1 MNTRRTWT
9 GCVFI
14 ATSVDGYIARPD
26 GDLDWLTDPPSETGQ
41 APAHHGQDAPAGY
54 DDFTADVTHLVMGRG
69 TYDKVTTFDQWPYE
83 SFRTIV
89 LSTTLAPGADARIT
103 VVSSLEQAV
112 ALLDHE
118 QAAKVYLDGGQVVT
132 AFLAAGLI
140 EELTI
145 SRAPVILG
153 AGLPLFHDL
162 PHPVR
167 LEHLGTSTTDTGMTS
182 TRYRVTTSR
191 DT

>member
-1 MNTRRTWT
+1 MAYERFR
-9 GCVFI
+9 
-14 ATSVDGYIARPD
+14 SV
-26 GDLDWLTDPPSETGQ
+26 
-41 APAHHGQDAPAGY
+41 
-54 DDFTADVTHLVMGRG
+54 
-69 TYDKVTTFDQWPYE
+69 
-83 SFRTIV
+83 V
-89 LSTTLAPGADARIT
+89 LSTTLTPDADARIT

-112 ALLDHE
+112 ALLDDA
-118 QAAKVYLDGGQVVT
+118 QATKVYLDGGQVVT

-153 AGLPLFHDL
+153 AGLPLFHAL
-162 PHPVR
+162 PRPVR
-167 LEHLGTSTTDTGMTS
+167 LAHLGTSTTDTGMTN